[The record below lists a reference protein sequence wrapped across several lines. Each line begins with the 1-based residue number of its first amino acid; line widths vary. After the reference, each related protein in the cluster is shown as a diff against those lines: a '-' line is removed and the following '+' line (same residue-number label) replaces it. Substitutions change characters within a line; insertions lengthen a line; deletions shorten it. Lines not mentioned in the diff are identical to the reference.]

1 MSTSIAVALFAV
13 ILALLG
19 LDHYLFEGQ
28 GALTLARA
36 GLDLLRWLALWR

>member
-1 MSTSIAVALFAV
+1 MSTSIAIALFAA

-19 LDHYLFEGQ
+19 IDHYLFEGQ

-36 GLDLLRWLALWR
+36 GLDILRWLAVWR